1 RSPMRAGMHL
11 VFVVALSVG
20 LVHARSTAAQVPS
33 PPNARKVALN
43 IFNSAGGYV
52 DDLTADDFVV
62 KEGGKA
68 RDVVAVRPARGL
80 MQIALIVDDNGTGL
94 FRAPL
99 YRFVQR
105 LQGRA
110 EFAIVTVVG
119 QPLKLTDY
127 TMDGKVLTEVLTSL
141 SARPGT
147 PDGGQ
152 LLQGIYE
159 AARDLEKREAPR
171 PIIIALSVPGEE
183 HSTLPARH
191 VLDKLKDSGAALH
204 VFLVAASAS
213 RQTAAVTRP
222 SALLEE
228 NMNLGEVLGDGSK
241 QSGGR
246 REDIVASAGAL
257 TGLQQLAEDLLHQY
271 VIEYDLPPGTKPSDR
286 ISVSAKRKGVTLRV
300 PTRIPNR

>member
-1 RSPMRAGMHL
+1 VPT
-11 VFVVALSVG
+11 LSGQQPVTRT
-20 LVHARSTAAQVPS
+20 VYF
-33 PPNARKVALN
+33 NAFDDNGAN
-43 IFNSAGGYV
+43 IE
-52 DDLTADDFVV
+52 DLAPADITV

-68 RDVVAVRPARGL
+68 RDVVGLRPAKGL
-80 MQIALIVDDNGTGL
+80 MQVALIVDDNGTGL

-110 EFAIVTVVG
+110 EFSIVTVVG

-127 TMDGKVLTEVLTSL
+127 TMDGQVLSEVLGSL

-159 AARDLEKREAPR
+159 AARELEKREAPR
-171 PIIIALSVPGEE
+171 PVIIALSVPGEE

-191 VLDKLKDSGAALH
+191 VLDKLKDSGASLN
-204 VFLVAASAS
+204 VFLVANSAS
-213 RQTAAVTRP
+213 RQMAAVTKP
-222 SALLEE
+222 SGLLEE

-257 TGLQQLAEDLLHQY
+257 LGLQRLAEDLLHQY
-271 VIEYDLPPGTKPSDR
+271 VVQYDLPPGTKTSDR
-286 ISVSAKRKGVTLRV
+286 IQVSAKRKGVSLRV
-300 PTRIPNR
+300 PARIPNR

>member
-1 RSPMRAGMHL
+1 MRAPL
-11 VFVVALSVG
+11 LFAVALCAG
-20 LVHARSTAAQVPS
+20 LIVEPGAAAQVPS
-33 PPNARKVALN
+33 PPNARKVVLN
-43 IFNSAGGYV
+43 AFTESGGYV
-52 DDLTADDFVV
+52 EDLSPDDLAV
-62 KEGGKA
+62 KENGKA
-68 RDVVAVRPARGL
+68 RDVVAVRPAKGI

-99 YRFVQR
+99 YRFVQH

-110 EFAIVTVVG
+110 EFSIVTVVG

-159 AARDLEKREAPR
+159 AARDLEKREAQR

-191 VLDKLKDSGAALH
+191 VLDKLKDSGASLH
-204 VFLVAASAS
+204 VFLVASSAS
-213 RQTAAVTRP
+213 RQMAPVTKP

-228 NMNLGEVLGDGSK
+228 NMNLSEVLGDGSR
-241 QSGGR
+241 QSGGH
-246 REDIVASAGAL
+246 REDIVAAAGSL
-257 TGLQQLAEDLLHQY
+257 PGLQQLAEDLLHQY
-271 VIEYDLPPGTKPSDR
+271 VVEYDLPPGTKASDR
-286 ISVSAKRKGVTLRV
+286 ISVSSRRKGVTLRV
-300 PTRIPNR
+300 PTRVPNR

>member
-1 RSPMRAGMHL
+1 MRAPL
-11 VFVVALSVG
+11 LFVVALCGGLIVG
-20 LVHARSTAAQVPS
+20 PGAAAQVPS
-33 PPNARKVALN
+33 PPNARKVVLN
-43 IFNSAGGYV
+43 AFTASGGYV
-52 DDLTADDFVV
+52 EDLSPDDLAV
-62 KEGGKA
+62 KENGKA
-68 RDVVAVRPARGL
+68 RDVVAVRPAKGI

-99 YRFVQR
+99 YRFVQH

-110 EFAIVTVVG
+110 EFSIVTVVG

-127 TMDGKVLTEVLTSL
+127 TMDGKVLGEILTSL

-183 HSTLPARH
+183 HTTLPARH
-191 VLDKLKDSGAALH
+191 VLDKLKDSGASLH
-204 VFLVAASAS
+204 VFLVASSAS
-213 RQTAAVTRP
+213 RQTAAVTKP

-241 QSGGR
+241 QSGGH
-246 REDIVASAGAL
+246 REDIVAAAGSL
-257 TGLQQLAEDLLHQY
+257 PGLQQLAEDLLHQY
-271 VIEYDLPPGTKPSDR
+271 VVEYDLPPGTRASDR
-286 ISVSAKRKGVTLRV
+286 ISVSATRKGVTLRV
-300 PTRIPNR
+300 PTRVPNR

>member
-1 RSPMRAGMHL
+1 VLNA
-11 VFVVALSVG
+11 F
-20 LVHARSTAAQVPS
+20 TAS
-33 PPNARKVALN
+33 
-43 IFNSAGGYV
+43 GGYV
-52 DDLTADDFVV
+52 EDLSPDDLAV
-62 KEGGKA
+62 KENGKA
-68 RDVVAVRPARGL
+68 RDVVAVRPAKGI

-99 YRFVQR
+99 YRFVQH

-110 EFAIVTVVG
+110 EFSIVTVVG

-127 TMDGKVLTEVLTSL
+127 TMDGKVLGEILTSL

-183 HSTLPARH
+183 HTTLPARH
-191 VLDKLKDSGAALH
+191 VLDKLKDSGASLH
-204 VFLVAASAS
+204 VFLVASSAS
-213 RQTAAVTRP
+213 RQTAAVTKP

-241 QSGGR
+241 QSGGH
-246 REDIVASAGAL
+246 REDIVAAAGSL
-257 TGLQQLAEDLLHQY
+257 PGLQQLAEDLLHQY
-271 VIEYDLPPGTKPSDR
+271 VVEYDLPPGTRASDR
-286 ISVSAKRKGVTLRV
+286 ISVSATRKGVTLRV
-300 PTRIPNR
+300 PTRVPNR

>member
-1 RSPMRAGMHL
+1 MRAPL
-11 VFVVALSVG
+11 LFAVALCGGLIVG
-20 LVHARSTAAQVPS
+20 PGAAAQVPS
-33 PPNARKVALN
+33 PPNARKVVLN
-43 IFNSAGGYV
+43 AFTASGGYV
-52 DDLTADDFVV
+52 EDLSPDDLAV
-62 KEGGKA
+62 KENGKA
-68 RDVVAVRPARGL
+68 RDVVAVRPAKGI

-99 YRFVQR
+99 YRFVQH

-110 EFAIVTVVG
+110 EFSIVTVVG

-127 TMDGKVLTEVLTSL
+127 TMDGKVLGEILTSL

-183 HSTLPARH
+183 HTTLPARH
-191 VLDKLKDSGAALH
+191 VLDKLKDSGASLH
-204 VFLVAASAS
+204 VFLVASSAS
-213 RQTAAVTRP
+213 RQTAAVTKP

-241 QSGGR
+241 QSGGH
-246 REDIVASAGAL
+246 REDIVAAAGSL
-257 TGLQQLAEDLLHQY
+257 PGLQQLAEDLLHQY
-271 VIEYDLPPGTKPSDR
+271 VVEYDLPPGTRASDR
-286 ISVSAKRKGVTLRV
+286 ISVSATRKGVTLRV
-300 PTRIPNR
+300 PTRVPNR